1 MSAYFDPSFFQFYIQ
16 LAGNNNRDWF
26 HANKNTYEQTVKK
39 PFERFVE
46 HLIAELAKEDKRY
59 AELTPGSCI
68 FRINRDVRFSK
79 DKTPYKL
86 HSSAVVSIGGKKSEK
101 DPGLYVEFGPERVA
115 VAGGVYQPGKEELA
129 DIRAAIA
136 LRPKE
141 FMKLVKDAKFKQKWG
156 DIQGEKNKILPAEL
170 KEVAADCPYVYHK
183 QFYFWAE
190 LDPEIVLSPKLI
202 KTLIGYY
209 QAGLPLS
216 EFLAKAL
223 H

>member
-26 HANKNTYEQTVKK
+26 HANKSTYEQTVKK
-39 PFERFVE
+39 PFEHFVAA
-46 HLIAELAKEDKRY
+46 LIAELAKTDKRY
-59 AELTPGSCI
+59 AELTPSQCI

-79 DKTPYKL
+79 DKTPYKS
-86 HSSAVVSIGGKKSEK
+86 HSSAVVSIGGKKSER

-115 VAGGVYQPGKEELA
+115 VAGGIYQPGKEELA

-141 FMKLVKDAKFKQKWG
+141 FMKLANDAKFKKMWG
-156 DIQGEKNKILPAEL
+156 EIQGEKNKVLPADL
-170 KEVAADCPYVYHK
+170 KEAAADCAYLYHK

-190 LDPEIVLSPKLI
+190 LDPEELFSPKLM
-202 KTLIGYY
+202 KTLMGYY
-209 QAGLPLS
+209 QAALPLS
-216 EFLAKAL
+216 EFLSKAL